1 MSINHR
7 IGEHVTRYLV
17 GRDYDVADVQCAK
30 VCYAVESIVGDLQK
44 ILFYLLSLQYLDF
57 PGIFVLLCDGQSG
70 SPVSGRYPYE
80 NKHWVYSCFGQCV
93 RDRSGG
99 RCTCHISISGRSGIV
114 TVYDVSDGDDR
125 TITIAKSTGLQGRTK
140 KEDSTK
146 RLDRARR
153 IKYLF
158 GDLPCLFHVY
168 CMDFDFTDCG
178 GRSCSDE
185 RKLFEL

>member
-44 ILFYLLSLQYLDF
+44 DLVLFV
-57 PGIFVLLCDGQSG
+57 IFA
-70 SPVSGRYPYE
+70 VSGFFREFLFCFVTVNLVRRFLGGIHMKTNIGCTVASVSVYVIAVAGGVHVIFPYP
-80 NKHWVYSCFGQCV
+80 VV
-93 RDRSGG
+93 A
-99 RCTCHISISGRSGIV
+99 
-114 TVYDVSDGDDR
+114 VYDVSDGDDC

-146 RLDRARR
+146 RLDRTRR
-153 IKYLF
+153 IEYLF
-158 GDLPCLFHVY
+158 GDLPCLFHIY